1 MRTAACLAI
10 LAALSAAAADPKA
23 KPIPGLKDAQDR
35 YAAALAKAK
44 KEHDAAV
51 KDAAEFYVASLKDIQ
66 AERTKAG
73 DLDGAV
79 RVRDLIAEA
88 GAEGGE
94 GAEPVGKEKA
104 ARAKLSAALVGKVFS
119 ADPGVQGW
127 GESFAF
133 RADGF
138 VYSPAGSTAKPQWRW
153 EAISPDAVL
162 VISNSGVIDYFAFSP
177 DRKRISVASTGG
189 VADSKAKWGASLKAK

>member
-1 MRTAACLAI
+1 MRTAACLPI

-44 KEHDAAV
+44 KEHDQAA
-51 KDAAEFYVASLKDIQ
+51 KDATEFYVASLKDIQ

-88 GAEGGE
+88 GADNP
-94 GAEPVGKEKA
+94 APVG
-104 ARAKLSAALVGKVFS
+104 G
-119 ADPGVQGW
+119 
-127 GESFAF
+127 
-133 RADGF
+133 DGF
-138 VYSPAGSTAKPQWRW
+138 QLLGVFFVWYDQWKDVTANAKKFVKNGELKLATAGEAVGAIPDIAPNQHKTLVVVYRHKGAVRVAIGGDDKPL
-153 EAISPDAVL
+153 L
-162 VISNSGVIDYFAFSP
+162 VPG
-177 DRKRISVASTGG
+177 R
-189 VADSKAKWGASLKAK
+189 